1 MICLSEKESAS
12 EDFEKVGRTPNQFRG
27 SRRKLLNLRN
37 LMPPRVWGGRS
48 KTNGLIGKAI
58 KEPDIDFSHFVR
70 EQEMGLQ
77 KRWVAGLDL
86 SSNTKTNTMTKRK
99 TNQCGER

>member
-1 MICLSEKESAS
+1 
-12 EDFEKVGRTPNQFRG
+12 
-27 SRRKLLNLRN
+27 
-37 LMPPRVWGGRS
+37 MPPRVWGGRS

-86 SSNTKTNTMTKRK
+86 SANTKTNTKTK
-99 TNQCGER
+99 TNQCGERCPVQIWALECFGLPFSAGDTFGTLG

>member
-1 MICLSEKESAS
+1 
-12 EDFEKVGRTPNQFRG
+12 
-27 SRRKLLNLRN
+27 
-37 LMPPRVWGGRS
+37 MPPRVWGGRS

-77 KRWVAGLDL
+77 KRWVAGLEL
-86 SSNTKTNTMTKRK
+86 SSNTKTNTMTKTK